1 MNDLFLHYRF
11 TDRGGVDVFDVYL
24 AVDAKKR
31 QNKLTELRVPLRAM
45 LWKENDARLCD
56 GPGTED
62 ALDVDPIKP
71 TGHGTG

>member
-24 AVDAKKR
+24 AADAKKR
-31 QNKLTELRVPLRAM
+31 LNKLCQYRHPGLTLKRQGM
-45 LWKENDARLCD
+45 CD

-62 ALDVDPIKP
+62 ALDVEPIEP